1 MDENLQRQQEEI
13 EVLNSIYE
21 ENIVLESESR
31 VSIVARADAGQAADL
46 SVSMCPA
53 YPGSSPPSYQLSAP
67 FLTSEEKQE
76 ISNSFDQLYSENM
89 GESIVFIWVEHL
101 RSFLQNRP
109 SITSENCKTS
119 THDTVFDDQ
128 PVPDEII
135 LLSQALEKSRISHNC
150 PEIVTGD
157 VIEDRKSVFQGH
169 TAMVK
174 SLDDVKMVISKLYEN
189 KKIAGA
195 THNMYAYRIF
205 CPEKLSWLSDCEDDG
220 EDAAGGRMLHLLD
233 ILDVTDRLV
242 VVTRWYGGVKLGP
255 DRFKLINNAA
265 RKVLMLA
272 DPSLSQED
280 LKIKKKKGK

>member
-1 MDENLQRQQEEI
+1 MEENLQRQQEEI

-31 VSIVARADAGQAADL
+31 VSIVVRADDGQAADL

-76 ISNSFDQLYSENM
+76 ISNSFDQLYLENM
-89 GESIVFIWVEHL
+89 GESIVFLWVEHL

-109 SITSENCKTS
+109 SKTSETCKTTS
-119 THDTVFDDQ
+119 HDTVFDDKL
-128 PVPDEII
+128 VADEI
-135 LLSQALEKSRISHNC
+135 LLSQALEKSRLNHNC
-150 PEIVTGD
+150 PEIVTGE

-169 TAMVK
+169 TAKVK

-205 CPEKLSWLSDCEDDG
+205 CPEKQSWLSDCEDDG

-280 LKIKKKKGK
+280 LKSKKKKGK

>member
-1 MDENLQRQQEEI
+1 M
-13 EVLNSIYE
+13 LNSIYE
-21 ENIVLESESR
+21 ENLVLESESR
-31 VSIVARADAGQAADL
+31 VSIVVRADDGQAADL

-53 YPGSSPPSYQLSAP
+53 YPASSPPSYQLSAP

-76 ISNSFDQLYSENM
+76 ISNSFDQLYLENI
-89 GESIVFIWVEHL
+89 GEAIVFLWVEQL

-109 SITSENCKTS
+109 LKAPANIKTIS
-119 THDTVFDDQ
+119 QKAAAAYDDQ
-128 PVPDEII
+128 LVADEI
-135 LLSQALEKSRISHNC
+135 LLSQALEKSRIDHKC
-150 PEIVTGD
+150 PEIVTGE

-169 TAMVK
+169 TAEVK
-174 SLDDVKMVISKLYEN
+174 STEEVKMVISKLYEN

-205 CPEKLSWLSDCEDDG
+205 SPEKQSWLSDCEDDG

-272 DPSLSQED
+272 DPSLFQED
-280 LKIKKKKGK
+280 LKTKKKKGK

>member
-1 MDENLQRQQEEI
+1 M
-13 EVLNSIYE
+13 
-21 ENIVLESESR
+21 
-31 VSIVARADAGQAADL
+31 SIVVRADDGQAADL
-46 SVSMCPA
+46 SVSMGPA
-53 YPGSSPPSYQLSAP
+53 YPGSSPPTYQLSAP

-76 ISNSFDQLYSENM
+76 ISNSFDQLYLENM
-89 GESIVFIWVEHL
+89 GEAIVFLWVEQL

-109 SITSENCKTS
+109 LKSPATEIKTIS
-119 THDTVFDDQ
+119 HEQ
-128 PVPDEII
+128 LIADEI
-135 LLSQALEKSRISHNC
+135 LLSQALEKSRIDHKC
-150 PEIVTGD
+150 PEIVTGEI
-157 VIEDRKSVFQGH
+157 IEDRKSVFQGH
-169 TAMVK
+169 TAEVK
-174 SLDDVKMVISKLYEN
+174 SIEEVKMVISKLYEN

-205 CPEKLSWLSDCEDDG
+205 NPEKQSWLSDCEDDG

-280 LKIKKKKGK
+280 PKAKKKKGK

>member
-1 MDENLQRQQEEI
+1 M
-13 EVLNSIYE
+13 
-21 ENIVLESESR
+21 
-31 VSIVARADAGQAADL
+31 SIVVRAEEDGEAADL
-46 SVSMCPA
+46 SVSMSPA
-53 YPGSSPPSYQLSAP
+53 YPATSPPSYQLSAP

-76 ISNSFDQLYSENM
+76 ISNSFDQLYLENM
-89 GESIVFIWVEHL
+89 GESIVFLWVEHL

-109 SITSENCKTS
+109 SETSVNCKTTS
-119 THDTVFDDQ
+119 HDTVFDDQ
-128 PVPDEII
+128 LVADEI
-135 LLSQALEKSRISHNC
+135 LLSQALEKSRIDYKC
-150 PEIVTGD
+150 PEIVTGE

-169 TAMVK
+169 TAKVK

-205 CPEKLSWLSDCEDDG
+205 CPEKQTWLSDCEDDG

-280 LKIKKKKGK
+280 LKTKKKKGK

>member
-1 MDENLQRQQEEI
+1 MS
-13 EVLNSIYE
+13 V
-21 ENIVLESESR
+21 V
-31 VSIVARADAGQAADL
+31 VRADDGEAAHL

-53 YPGSSPPSYQLSAP
+53 YPASSPPSYQLSAP
-67 FLTSEEKQE
+67 FLTKEEKQE
-76 ISNSFDQLYSENM
+76 IANSFDELYLENI
-89 GESIVFIWVEHL
+89 GESIVFLWVEHL
-101 RSFLQNRP
+101 RSFLQNRAP
-109 SITSENCKTS
+109 KSPANSQT
-119 THDTVFDDQ
+119 TVCDA
-128 PVPDEII
+128 DEI
-135 LLSQALEKSRISHNC
+135 LLSEALEKSRIDYKC
-150 PEIVTGD
+150 PEIVTGE

-169 TAMVK
+169 TAKVK
-174 SLDDVKMVISKLYEN
+174 SLEDVKMVISKLYEN

-205 CPEKLSWLSDCEDDG
+205 CPEKQSWLSDCEDDG

-272 DPSLSQED
+272 DPCLSQED
-280 LKIKKKKGK
+280 LKNKKKKGK